1 MHPRSLLAVVLA
13 AAIALPASSPAM
25 AGRSGLSE
33 ASAAGVGSLVLSPVV
48 VLSLAAVGSA
58 TLSNALDG
66 STRWK
71 VTEVRPKGKKTTVEM
86 CDDRQA
92 RIEVE
97 LDSKVAH
104 EQNVRVDDE
113 LGIEALGKS
122 GYALKKGTATIALLA
137 QPGNGMHHSK
147 ARS

>member
-1 MHPRSLLAVVLA
+1 MHLRSLLAVTLA
-13 AAIALPASSPAM
+13 AAIALPAPSM
-25 AGRSGLSE
+25 ARDSGLSQ
-33 ASAAGVGSLVLSPVV
+33 ASRTVVASVIIVPVVIGSLAVVGSHKI
-48 VLSLAAVGSA
+48 
-58 TLSNALDG
+58 SNVFEG

-71 VTEVRPKGKKTTVEM
+71 VTSVRPEGKTTAVQM

-92 RIEVE
+92 KIEVA

-113 LGIEALGKS
+113 LAIEGLGKS

-137 QPGNGMHHSK
+137 QPGNGMNHSK

>member
-13 AAIALPASSPAM
+13 AAIALPAPAM
-25 AGRSGLSE
+25 AGKSGLSG
-33 ASAAGVGSLVLSPVV
+33 ASQTAVGSLVLSPVI
-48 VLSLAAVGSA
+48 VLSLAVVGSA
-58 TLSNALDG
+58 AISNAFDG

-71 VTEVRPKGKKTTVEM
+71 VTGVRPQGKKTAVEM

-97 LDSKVAH
+97 LDSNVAH
-104 EQNVRVDDE
+104 EQNVRVNDE

>member
-1 MHPRSLLAVVLA
+1 MHPRSLLAVTLA
-13 AAIALPASSPAM
+13 AAIAMSAPAPAM
-25 AGRSGLSE
+25 AANLSDVSRNV
-33 ASAAGVGSLVLSPVV
+33 AGSLVLSPVII
-48 VLSLAAVGSA
+48 LSLAVVGSA
-58 TLSNALDG
+58 TLSNAFDG

-71 VTEVRPKGKKTTVEM
+71 VTSVRPKGKKTAVEL

-92 RIEVE
+92 KIEVE
-97 LDSKVAH
+97 LDSRVAH

-122 GYALKKGTATIALLA
+122 GYALKKGAATIALLA

-147 ARS
+147 ARG